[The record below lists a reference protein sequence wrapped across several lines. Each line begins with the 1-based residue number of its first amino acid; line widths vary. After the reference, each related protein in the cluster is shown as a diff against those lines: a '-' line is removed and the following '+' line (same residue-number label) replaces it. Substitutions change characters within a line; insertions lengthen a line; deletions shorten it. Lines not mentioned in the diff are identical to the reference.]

1 MKLIISILTTC
12 LQNKNRLTNTE
23 NNSSCQKGKMGE
35 GGWIGNLGLTDTYF
49 IYMKNESV
57 NCSVVSDTLQPH
69 GFQPTKLPCP
79 WYFPGKNIEV
89 SCHFLLQSIFST
101 QRWKLHLL
109 PFLLGR
115 WIIYYRATWEVPHPH
130 PATAHTVKSLLHT
143 WN

>member
-1 MKLIISILTTC
+1 VSFSLCYCLSVVCLFLVFGCISGSFC
-12 LQNKNRLTNTE
+12 LSHHVCDYLCVHV
-23 NNSSCQKGKMGE
+23 S
-35 GGWIGNLGLTDTYF
+35 L
-49 IYMKNESV
+49 NESV

-143 WN
+143 